1 MTLRHQ
7 LRNSLGSVFRPQDH
21 ILFSRL
27 WTVPSGLVPRVLCL
41 IASCL
46 SIIINLFCGPCQG
59 LLFFYSSCLL
69 HFNIKCTLHLSSI
82 YEKVLTMASKKEK
95 IVKVVLPI
103 LTLSYLFL
111 FLYLSPPLSLLLL
124 ITLAHIIPGL
134 GYYNCQLNTLLDSNL
149 FPLKT
154 ILCTVTRAIY

>member
-1 MTLRHQ
+1 MECF
-7 LRNSLGSVFRPQDH
+7 SLTHV
-21 ILFSRL
+21 
-27 WTVPSGLVPRVLCL
+27 
-41 IASCL
+41 
-46 SIIINLFCGPCQG
+46 
-59 LLFFYSSCLL
+59 
-69 HFNIKCTLHLSSI
+69 NIKCTLNLSLI
-82 YEKVLTMASKKEK
+82 YEKVLIMASKKEK
-95 IVKVVLPI
+95 IVKAVLPI
-103 LTLSYLFL
+103 LTLSYLLL